1 MEYDTNQTYSPVALK
16 HMRHPR
22 NCGPL
27 MSFLG
32 HASIT
37 GACGDSMEFWVLV
50 RGNKLEEVSFVTDGC
65 DPSIACG
72 SMTACLAEGK
82 TLEEAA
88 ALSQQDI
95 LHALGGL
102 PKESEHCALLAV
114 DALHA
119 ACDHHIRIRDSER
132 VVAQEEVGKDIG
144 EEAAPQAM
152 RSAPVE
158 RAAES
163 DERGVLQ
170 ERLGKI
176 RRKVVVMSGKGGVG
190 KSTIAV
196 NLAVSL
202 MKSGYKVGLLDVDI
216 HGPTVPTMLGL
227 AGETAHGHEE
237 EILPVELDGIKV
249 MSIGFFR
256 FSKDD
261 ALIWRGPLK
270 MKIIKQLLR
279 DTVWG
284 ELDFLVVD
292 VPPGTGDEPLSI
304 CQLIGKMTG
313 AVVVT
318 TPQKV
323 ATEAVRKSIT
333 FCRELKVPVLGVVE
347 NMEGFFCPR
356 CGEVTPIFGSGG
368 GKEIAKDMDVPF
380 LGSIPI
386 DPRIGEACDSG
397 RTLVD
402 RCAATRMAEII
413 RNIVNPIVT
422 REMQDAA
429 E

>member
-1 MEYDTNQTYSPVALK
+1 MEYDTIHNYSRVALK

-27 MSFLG
+27 MSSMG
-32 HASIT
+32 HANIT
-37 GACGDSMEFWVLV
+37 GPCGDSIEFWVLV
-50 RGNKLEEVSFVTDGC
+50 RGNRLEEVSFIADGC
-65 DPSIACG
+65 GPSIACG

-88 ALSQQDI
+88 ALGQQEI

-102 PKESEHCALLAV
+102 PEESEHCALLAA

-132 VVAQEEVGKDIG
+132 VIAQEVVEKDVDA
-144 EEAAPQAM
+144 EAAPHAM
-152 RSAPVE
+152 KCAPVE
-158 RAAES
+158 LAVEYDKR
-163 DERGVLQ
+163 RVLQ
-170 ERLGKI
+170 ERLSKI
-176 RRKVVVMSGKGGVG
+176 RHKIVVLSGKGGVG

-196 NLAVSL
+196 NLAASL
-202 MKSGYKVGLLDVDI
+202 MMSGYRVGLLDVDI
-216 HGPTVPTMLGL
+216 HGPSVPAMLGL
-227 AGETAHGHEE
+227 GDISAQSDEDN
-237 EILPVELDGIKV
+237 IFPVELNGMKV
-249 MSIGFFR
+249 MSIGFFL
-256 FSKDD
+256 SCKND
-261 ALIWRGPLK
+261 ALIWRGPRK
-270 MKIIKQLLR
+270 MTAIKQLLR
-279 DTVWG
+279 DTAWG

-304 CQLIGKMTG
+304 CQLIGRMAG

-318 TPQKV
+318 TPQQV

-333 FCRELKVPVLGVVE
+333 FCRKLTVPVLGVVE
-347 NMEGFFCPR
+347 NMDGFFCPR

-368 GKEIAKDMDVPF
+368 GREIAKDMNVPF

-397 RTLVD
+397 RALVD
-402 RCAATRMAEII
+402 RYAATSMAEII
-413 RNIVNPIVT
+413 RNIVNPIVA
-422 REMQDAA
+422 REMQEAV